1 MGCYGCYF
9 VGCTNCVADA
19 TCNVCDS
26 EETAWGLYDQAAQQ
40 ISEMASHEA
49 GAVRES
55 LRALHAAAV
64 WWKQRVVAGD
74 DEFEW
79 KGEVQDSSDIM
90 SDCGE
95 SVHAE
100 ATWFRQQAADIAAG
114 TQTFG
119 WTCPTQ
125 LPAPS
130 PALVPTT
137 TTTTTSNPMLDTV
150 ADNLLSLM
158 IKRFGTL
165 DERKPTTIADKL
177 TAETRSVN
185 MLASALSHVVGGA
198 DASTTTAV
206 GHSPLRLHLAESVQV
221 YAELVQSCLLDHVTE
236 DEGAAVSDVL
246 ERRRLN
252 KEVEALVSGVA
263 SSAA

>member
-1 MGCYGCYF
+1 
-9 VGCTNCVADA
+9 
-19 TCNVCDS
+19 
-26 EETAWGLYDQAAQQ
+26 
-40 ISEMASHEA
+40 
-49 GAVRES
+49 
-55 LRALHAAAV
+55 
-64 WWKQRVVAGD
+64 
-74 DEFEW
+74 
-79 KGEVQDSSDIM
+79 
-90 SDCGE
+90 
-95 SVHAE
+95 
-100 ATWFRQQAADIAAG
+100 
-114 TQTFG
+114 
-119 WTCPTQ
+119 
-125 LPAPS
+125 
-130 PALVPTT
+130 
-137 TTTTTSNPMLDTV
+137 MLDTV

-177 TAETRSVN
+177 TAATRSVN

-198 DASTTTAV
+198 DASIMTAV
-206 GHSPLRLHLAESVQV
+206 GHSPLRSHLAESVQV

>member
-1 MGCYGCYF
+1 MG
-9 VGCTNCVADA
+9 
-19 TCNVCDS
+19 
-26 EETAWGLYDQAAQQ
+26 
-40 ISEMASHEA
+40 
-49 GAVRES
+49 
-55 LRALHAAAV
+55 
-64 WWKQRVVAGD
+64 
-74 DEFEW
+74 
-79 KGEVQDSSDIM
+79 GEVQDSSDIM

-119 WTCPTQ
+119 WTCLTQ
-125 LPAPS
+125 LPPPTTPS
-130 PALVPTT
+130 PAPVPT

-165 DERKPTTIADKL
+165 DKRKPTTIADKL
-177 TAETRSVN
+177 NAATRSVN

-198 DASTTTAV
+198 DAGTMTAV
-206 GHSPLRLHLAESVQV
+206 GHSPLRSHLAESVQV

-252 KEVEALVSGVA
+252 KEVEALVSG
-263 SSAA
+263 

>member
-1 MGCYGCYF
+1 MG
-9 VGCTNCVADA
+9 
-19 TCNVCDS
+19 
-26 EETAWGLYDQAAQQ
+26 
-40 ISEMASHEA
+40 
-49 GAVRES
+49 
-55 LRALHAAAV
+55 
-64 WWKQRVVAGD
+64 
-74 DEFEW
+74 
-79 KGEVQDSSDIM
+79 GEVQDSSDIM

-125 LPAPS
+125 LPPPPTTPAPV
-130 PALVPTT
+130 PTPTT

-177 TAETRSVN
+177 TAATRSVN

-198 DASTTTAV
+198 DASTMTAV

-236 DEGAAVSDVL
+236 D
-246 ERRRLN
+246 
-252 KEVEALVSGVA
+252 
-263 SSAA
+263 